1 MTHDNPLNTV
11 PRRIVEISKMP
22 PGDERDEAACSIRL
36 FLGQTVSVA
45 RLFSAELEAALLPES
60 ERPERMVMPALK
72 EFCRTSE
79 WTRPSE

>member
-1 MTHDNPLNTV
+1 MTHDNPLNDV
-11 PRRIVEISKMP
+11 PRYIAEISKMP
-22 PGDERDEAACSIRL
+22 PGEERDDAIGLLRL
-36 FLGQTVSVA
+36 FLSQTISVA